1 MAKGRK
7 PARSDDQIDREM
19 RALVRIILRN
29 LSQMGARG
37 GQGGDWDYL
46 NVDDFSG
53 RSDFVNQMRSGDQ
66 LASVYEAAGRPA
78 FGTKQAS
85 AYFAANDQNL
95 KDVYDYLA
103 RRQGANKRRIGPR

>member
-1 MAKGRK
+1 MARGRK
-7 PARSDDQIDREM
+7 SSDQIDREM
-19 RALVRIILRN
+19 AALVRMILRN
-29 LSQMGARG
+29 LSQIGARG
-37 GQGGDWDYL
+37 GQGGGFDYL

-53 RSDFVNQMRSGDQ
+53 KSDFVNQMRDGDQ
-66 LASVYEAAGRPA
+66 LAAVYAAAGRPA